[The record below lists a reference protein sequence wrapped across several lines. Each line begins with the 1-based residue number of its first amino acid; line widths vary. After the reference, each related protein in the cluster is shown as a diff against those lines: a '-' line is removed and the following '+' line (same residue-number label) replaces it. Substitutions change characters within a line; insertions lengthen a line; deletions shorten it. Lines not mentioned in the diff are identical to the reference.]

1 MKYLIIGS
9 KGQLGSE
16 FERKLTELEKDFVA
30 VDIDAIDISE
40 YHHVIDL
47 FSSVKP
53 GLVINCA
60 AYNDVDG
67 AESNIESAFK
77 VNAEGTKYLAFASY
91 KFHSFLI
98 HFSSDYVFDG
108 EKTSGMYI
116 ETDKTNP
123 INQYGRS
130 KLAGELNLVNE
141 IEKYLLFR
149 LSWVYGKGTQNFIY
163 KLKQWA
169 KDKDKLNISTDE
181 ISVPTYTK
189 IIVDVVLKSINQ
201 GIEGLYHLTNS
212 GFASRFDWAKSIR
225 KLSGLNAELTPV
237 QQDFF
242 KLPAKRPKISA
253 MSNEKLSSEL
263 NVTIPHW
270 EESLKEFFNFIKE

>member
-1 MKYLIIGS
+1 MKYLIIGN

-16 FERKLTELEKDFVA
+16 FEKKLTKLEKDFA
-30 VDIDAIDISE
+30 GVDFDVIDISQ
-40 YHHVIDL
+40 YHQVMDL

-67 AESNIESAFK
+67 AESNTDLAFK
-77 VNAEGTKYLAFASY
+77 VNAEGTKYLSFASY
-91 KFHSFLI
+91 KYNSFLI

-108 EKTSGMYI
+108 DKTDGIYL
-116 ETDKTNP
+116 ETDETNP
-123 INQYGRS
+123 INQYGKS
-130 KLAGELNLVNE
+130 KLAGEQNLVNE

-149 LSWVYGKGTQNFIY
+149 LSWVYGNGTQNFIY

-169 KDKDKLNISTDE
+169 KDKDKLNISSDE
-181 ISVPTYTK
+181 ISIPTYTK
-189 IIVDVVLKSINQ
+189 TVVDAVLKSINQ

-212 GFASRFDWAKSIR
+212 GFASRYDWAKSII
-225 KLSGLNAELTPV
+225 KLSGLKTELIPV

-242 KLPAKRPKISA
+242 NLPAKRPNFSA

-270 EESLKEFFNFIKE
+270 EESLREFLNLGKE